1 MDGSYEPAVE
11 DSPEKCG
18 WGLHILRFLSRGNVA
33 APIFCGLLRENTRVF
48 KLSKELVALVHA
60 FGVCLFSALKS
71 LLHDLF

>member
-1 MDGSYEPAVE
+1 MS
-11 DSPEKCG
+11 
-18 WGLHILRFLSRGNVA
+18 LLSKTLLKSVVGACTFCVFCPGA
-33 APIFCGLLRENTRVF
+33 MLQPIFCGLLRENTRVF